1 MAAEST
7 PTYRFGDLLALTRQ
21 SWLGQMTSRLE
32 RLGYVDYRRSDAA
45 ALRMLWRDPLPVG
58 RLGTGLGVT
67 RQAARKVADGLEQR
81 GYATTERD
89 SRDTR
94 QLNVTLTQLGRE
106 YARAITAVIEELNRE
121 VAGRVS
127 PDQLAAADTVLRAAL
142 FDDSARQRAAGC
154 LHLRGNLPRPSGNR
168 PGHQGLPG
176 ARTRRGLSAKSTR
189 ARFSSALRSMREAS
203 DGFAVHGPSC
213 HFTPPPRRARPA
225 CG

>member
-1 MAAEST
+1 M
-7 PTYRFGDLLALTRQ
+7 
-21 SWLGQMTSRLE
+21 
-32 RLGYVDYRRSDAA
+32 
-45 ALRMLWRDPLPVG
+45 
-58 RLGTGLGVT
+58 T

-142 FDDSARQRAAGC
+142 FDDSARQRASRL

-168 PGHQGLPG
+168 PGHQALPG
-176 ARTRRGLSAKSTR
+176 ARTQAR
-189 ARFSSALRSMREAS
+189 AAGEVDQVPLQFRAALDEDSEALPAVA
-203 DGFAVHGPSC
+203 AVHVGSRPSAASRRLTS
-213 HFTPPPRRARPA
+213 FWPNGSGSSGSSSDQYSTGESPRNATQT
-225 CG
+225 G